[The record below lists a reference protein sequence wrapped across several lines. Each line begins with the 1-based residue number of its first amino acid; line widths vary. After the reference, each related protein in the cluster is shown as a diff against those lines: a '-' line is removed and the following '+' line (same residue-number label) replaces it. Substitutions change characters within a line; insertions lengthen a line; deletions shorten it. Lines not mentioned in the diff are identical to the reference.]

1 MTNEEETKRFERWVS
16 FIRKNYD
23 TNSKDF
29 LLYIW
34 NLYDDLIKQI
44 TEITKIKNNGNSQK

>member
-1 MTNEEETKRFERWVS
+1 MTDEEETKRFERWVS

-34 NLYDDLIKQI
+34 HLYDELINQIKELTKFKQ
-44 TEITKIKNNGNSQK
+44 NGNSKN

>member
-34 NLYDDLIKQI
+34 NLYDELINQIKELTKFKQ
-44 TEITKIKNNGNSQK
+44 NGNSKN

>member
-44 TEITKIKNNGNSQK
+44 TEITKIQKNGNSQN